1 MTRIGIVGVGLL
13 GTAVAQR
20 LLDAGFEV
28 CGYDTRPEQLD
39 ALRGRGLKL
48 AASVRE
54 TAVGSDA
61 IFIIL
66 PSLDTVERATREL
79 IDRASRET
87 VLIQMSTIS
96 PGLTRAL
103 GDAA

>member
-39 ALRGRGLKL
+39 ALRGRGLKP

-54 TAVGSDA
+54 TAVGRDA
-61 IFIIL
+61 IVL
-66 PSLDTVERATREL
+66 RDELGLRVALLDEDL
-79 IDRASRET
+79 IALEG
-87 VLIQMSTIS
+87 
-96 PGLTRAL
+96 PGAQPGSYFVVT
-103 GDAA
+103 DQ